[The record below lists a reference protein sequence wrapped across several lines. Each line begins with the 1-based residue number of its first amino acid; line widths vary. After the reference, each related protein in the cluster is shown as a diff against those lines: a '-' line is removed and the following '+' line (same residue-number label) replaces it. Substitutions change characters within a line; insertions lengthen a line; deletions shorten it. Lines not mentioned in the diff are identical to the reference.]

1 MGMSFASMADTP
13 GMEFAG
19 SSDFVNAL
27 TKTRKQQE
35 ELRES
40 LVKTVLPA
48 KSKKEISELY
58 GGLKGSVG
66 AAPDSPQ
73 SGPDW
78 GGFAKALA
86 PALGGVLSGIGG
98 SSGNVSNDLRVGFE
112 SAPLRNWFS

>member
-35 ELRES
+35 ELRNS
-40 LVKTVLPA
+40 LAATAIPA
-48 KSKKEISELY
+48 KSQREISGLY

-66 AAPDSPQ
+66 AAPDTPQ
-73 SGPDW
+73 SGPNW
-78 GGFAKALA
+78 GGFAQAIA
-86 PALGGVLSGIGG
+86 PTLGGILGGIGG
-98 SSGNVSNDLRVGFE
+98 GSGNVSNDLRVGFE
-112 SAPLRNWFS
+112 SAPLRNWLS